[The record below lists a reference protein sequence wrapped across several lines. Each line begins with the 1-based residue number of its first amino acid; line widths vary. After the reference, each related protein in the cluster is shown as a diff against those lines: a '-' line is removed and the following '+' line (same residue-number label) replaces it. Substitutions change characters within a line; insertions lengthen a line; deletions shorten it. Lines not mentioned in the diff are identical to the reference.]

1 MFVVASSVLACTQ
14 CAFSMDIENT
24 FDIVMREATRQL
36 REIADS
42 VPVPQTPPLNLNL
55 VVAGHPDRAWLEVQ
69 AVRAIEQRTDIR
81 IVDSTADNSLEIVAV
96 DLSTRYNKTENAD
109 TVERIVTVA
118 LEGLYKGQ
126 EQKWL
131 SPKKTVVRERCLRTD
146 ALREQST
153 QLTSSYASLPEA
165 ERSFFEEII
174 EPVIFVAAA
183 VITVVLAFTIR
194 SK

>member
-1 MFVVASSVLACTQ
+1 
-14 CAFSMDIENT
+14 MDIENT
-24 FDIVMREATRQL
+24 FDIVLREATRQL
-36 REIADS
+36 REITDS
-42 VPVPQTPPLNLNL
+42 VPVPQTPPLSLNL

-69 AVRAIEQRTDIR
+69 ALRAIEQRTDIR
-81 IVDSTADNSLEIVAV
+81 IVDSSNGNSLEIVAV
-96 DLSTRYNKTENAD
+96 DLSTRYNKTESAD

-118 LEGLYKGQ
+118 LEGLYKGK
-126 EQKWL
+126 EQKRL
-131 SPKKTVVRERCLRTD
+131 SPPKVVIHDRCLRSD

-153 QLTSSYASLPEA
+153 QLTSTYASLPEA
-165 ERSFFEEII
+165 DRNFFEEIV